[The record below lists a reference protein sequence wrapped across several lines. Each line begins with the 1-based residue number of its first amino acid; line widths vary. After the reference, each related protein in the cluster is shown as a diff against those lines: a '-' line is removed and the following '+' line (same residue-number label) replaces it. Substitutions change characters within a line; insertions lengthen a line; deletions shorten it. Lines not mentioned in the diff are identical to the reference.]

1 MNVANETYHLEVRWT
16 GEHYEAT
23 SEVAGTVTGATFEEA
38 VQNGERAIVAALDKA
53 AKPRRRRGQARRRT
67 VA

>member
-23 SEVAGTVTGATFEEA
+23 SEVAGTVTGA
-38 VQNGERAIVAALDKA
+38 IDKA
-53 AKPRRRRGQARRRT
+53 AKPRRRRGQAQRRT